1 KQRDHHPGVERRLPP
16 QFTLIMSA
24 DGGQVERGDGIN
36 HEVDQIALRQPV
48 ARRGRKH
55 IDLVRG
61 PLAVGFAHAA
71 ISTNQVTGT
80 YGPPDYSNPAIERQY
95 SDRLLDLVAISS
107 LSAQVRDAYRLA
119 DRFRARGVP
128 VVMGGLHATVLPEE
142 AAEHCDAVVVG
153 EGEASWQ
160 RLPRDAEAGQLCP
173 VYRPSAEFPLEEA
186 PRPAF
191 ELVHLPGYQRLT
203 VQVSRGCPY
212 RCEFCASSILLTP
225 DYKMKPIA
233 KVLEEIDRIREI
245 WPRPFL
251 EFADDNALVHRRYW
265 KRLLAGLKSRK
276 LRWFAETDVSIHED
290 DELLDLMRESGC
302 VEVLIG

>member
-95 SDRLLDLVAISS
+95 SDRLLEILPISS
-107 LSAQVRDAYRLA
+107 VPQALDQPFKLVELA
-119 DRFRARGVP
+119 
-128 VVMGGLHATVLPEE
+128 
-142 AAEHCDAVVVG
+142 AA
-153 EGEASWQ
+153 
-160 RLPRDAEAGQLCP
+160 
-173 VYRPSAEFPLEEA
+173 
-186 PRPAF
+186 
-191 ELVHLPGYQRLT
+191 
-203 VQVSRGCPY
+203 
-212 RCEFCASSILLTP
+212 
-225 DYKMKPIA
+225 
-233 KVLEEIDRIREI
+233 
-245 WPRPFL
+245 
-251 EFADDNALVHRRYW
+251 
-265 KRLLAGLKSRK
+265 
-276 LRWFAETDVSIHED
+276 
-290 DELLDLMRESGC
+290 
-302 VEVLIG
+302 